1 MYFILR
7 TSVTNCV
14 LQFAFQA
21 GLRPFKFAPGKFS
34 RLFKFNPVEFS
45 PASAG
50 MTYMWNSSDS
60 APFNL
65 NFDLLSSFC
74 VKAEGFVVNVNQLAV
89 FDVFGIM
96 DTTGLYIAC
105 IPFIK
110 IYFLAVRNKA
120 VG

>member
-1 MYFILR
+1 MLNLKHLLVYRSGENSQQLSDQVGTR
-7 TSVTNCV
+7 VCN
-14 LQFAFQA
+14 L
-21 GLRPFKFAPGKFS
+21 
-34 RLFKFNPVEFS
+34 NH
-45 PASAG
+45 SAV
-50 MTYMWNSSDS
+50 Y
-60 APFNL
+60 NL

-96 DTTGLYIAC
+96 DTTGLYVPG

-110 IYFLAVRNKA
+110 IYFPAVRNKA